1 MSGNCSTEVWCLFW
15 GFWFVVFL
23 SLTHLE
29 CFWGFYF
36 FLYLW
41 QDDTCPFF
49 FVDMMGSHVSS
60 AGGKLHL
67 HHREHT
73 LKISWVSYLRSG
85 YEKISISCWWPLF
98 IHRPLN
104 TSVYELIGFKSMLSL
119 IYGEI
124 EFFVRLLL
132 LGCFQ
137 WDVFSLARERH
148 ALSSACQGHKSFL
161 RKCKS
166 ATLL

>member
-1 MSGNCSTEVWCLFW
+1 MFILGFLVCVFSFPNTPGMFLRFLFFFILMTRW
-15 GFWFVVFL
+15 
-23 SLTHLE
+23 HLP
-29 CFWGFYF
+29 F
-36 FLYLW
+36 FLLTW
-41 QDDTCPFF
+41 W
-49 FVDMMGSHVSS
+49 VHVSS

-67 HHREHT
+67 HRREHT
-73 LKISWVSYLRSG
+73 LKISWVSYLRPG
-85 YEKISISCWWPLF
+85 YEIISISCWWPLF
-98 IHRPLN
+98 IHKPLN

-148 ALSSACQGHKSFL
+148 ALSSACQGHKNFL